1 MKSRSLH
8 LMLLVGSA
16 LLLAACERQ
25 IAEIRP
31 PDGTARLRL
40 VHGSA
45 ETAALNLV
53 VDGQVLVNG
62 LAPTGISPYTELAA
76 GDHQVK
82 IGLTGSGGT
91 LLQRQITLDEGKDY
105 SFLVS
110 GSLASPEGMLAS
122 DTAGIPLPGKVK
134 IRIVHAARNAPPL
147 DVYLTAPGADLSGQG
162 TVVEPFEF
170 GVDTANFPGFVERDP
185 GDYEVRFT
193 QDGTTNVVLGTGTF
207 HAAAGQVLTVVL
219 SHDEAGGLV
228 TRVIDETP
236 GPAASGAFVR
246 VVHAAPTAGPVA
258 VHVTAPGD
266 DLSQP
271 HLFIA
276 PFVYGQDSSTVTFLL
291 PAPGGSTQLEVR
303 FTGVSDLDVL
313 ASSGAFDAPAGE
325 GRRVTLQPGPA
336 DQLEAVVTPEP

>member
-1 MKSRSLH
+1 
-8 LMLLVGSA
+8 
-16 LLLAACERQ
+16 
-25 IAEIRP
+25 
-31 PDGTARLRL
+31 
-40 VHGSA
+40 
-45 ETAALNLV
+45 
-53 VDGQVLVNG
+53 LVNG

-207 HAAAGQVLTVVL
+207 HAAAGQVLTEDGRRRWRQRRRLGSGRHPHPHQWAVPQKP
-219 SHDEAGGLV
+219 AQI
-228 TRVIDETP
+228 RQA
-236 GPAASGAFVR
+236 GPAPRSDRAA
-246 VVHAAPTAGPVA
+246 AAP
-258 VHVTAPGD
+258 
-266 DLSQP
+266 
-271 HLFIA
+271 
-276 PFVYGQDSSTVTFLL
+276 
-291 PAPGGSTQLEVR
+291 PAPEPYEPP
-303 FTGVSDLDVL
+303 
-313 ASSGAFDAPAGE
+313 AP
-325 GRRVTLQPGPA
+325 R
-336 DQLEAVVTPEP
+336 